1 MTSKETVKNVQSD
14 KNFWYKGIKK
24 GTVIGPIKKG

>member
-1 MTSKETVKNVQSD
+1 MTSKQTVKNVQSN
-14 KNFWYKGIKK
+14 KNFWYKGISK